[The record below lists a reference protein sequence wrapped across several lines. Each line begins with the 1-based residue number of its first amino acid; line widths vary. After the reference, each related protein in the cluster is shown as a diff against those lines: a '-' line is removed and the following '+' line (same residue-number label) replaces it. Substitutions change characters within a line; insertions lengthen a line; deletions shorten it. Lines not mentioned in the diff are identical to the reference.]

1 MMDRDH
7 ATAGDTATET
17 HREPHGA
24 AAPHGAADDIAA
36 HGHDDMD
43 DSEPLGPVDIDA
55 WAAGAVGIALGLI
68 VAVCFVLATRGAGA

>member
-7 ATAGDTATET
+7 TTAEDTATET

-24 AAPHGAADDIAA
+24 AAPHGAA

-43 DSEPLGPVDIDA
+43 GSQPLGPVDIEA
-55 WAAGAVGIALGLI
+55 WAAGALGIALGLI
-68 VAVCFVLATRGAGA
+68 VAVCFVFATRGVGA